1 MASVFRKVI
10 RKIVDHCPSSKR
22 SIRDLRAQVSD
33 LQARLDH
40 MQYVLDEQLSHILE
54 NQHNMHVDTLTNR
67 EHASLL
73 AWATYRRSNESDLDA
88 RKRFYYNLP
97 QATGSVRLIQ
107 RGCASLLNEFA
118 HIAKKYN
125 LQYWADFGTLLG
137 AVRHRGFIPWD
148 DDTDLGM
155 IRSDVNKLLELL
167 KKDEELSKRYRAVL
181 VFDPY
186 VCCRQLRLR
195 YKNPDDPSF
204 IDIFFYDYMPEF
216 NEKTKQRFIEI
227 RRALQNDLHS
237 KPFYKNWLEGGYLED
252 GGEFSREIEAVFTK
266 YYDLAKS
273 ENIIADSQE
282 NSENCTVIYG
292 LDNVDAESIYSAK
305 YADIFPLNQAE
316 FEKFTV
322 NVPNNSQKVLF
333 NYYGDIYKLPADMV
347 SHFQHVSRDLLENK
361 RIVDAIEEDI
371 ATNTYATN
379 TYAN

>member
-1 MASVFRKVI
+1 MSSVFHKVLH
-10 RKIVDHCPSSKR
+10 KLVDHCPSSKR
-22 SIRDLRAQVSD
+22 SIRDLRVQVSD

-73 AWATYRRSNESDLDA
+73 AWATYRRSDESDLDA
-88 RKRFYYNLP
+88 RKRFYYGLP

-118 HIAKKYN
+118 HIAKKHN

-137 AVRHRGFIPWD
+137 TVRHHGFIPWD

-167 KKDEELSKRYRAVL
+167 KTDEELSKRYRAVL

-227 RRALQNDLHS
+227 RQALQTDLHS
-237 KPFYKNWLEGGYLED
+237 KPFYKKWLENGYLEGG
-252 GGEFSREIEAVFTK
+252 GGNLV
-266 YYDLAKS
+266 AKS
-273 ENIIADSQE
+273 RLFLLSIA
-282 NSENCTVIYG
+282 I
-292 LDNVDAESIYSAK
+292 
-305 YADIFPLNQAE
+305 
-316 FEKFTV
+316 
-322 NVPNNSQKVLF
+322 
-333 NYYGDIYKLPADMV
+333 
-347 SHFQHVSRDLLENK
+347 
-361 RIVDAIEEDI
+361 
-371 ATNTYATN
+371 
-379 TYAN
+379 